1 LPAPTVCWSTVIF
14 AGVADVAGLRPAC
27 IAMLASRCQ
36 GRIQNFVLGRILAG
50 CLGTSVPSEVQGQ
63 SPGEGLGR
71 SPQKPEECYVMRL
84 KKTRRQKNCLCR
96 LTLYDN
102 TIVIIISST
111 RRFMFPAIFVLKY
124 KTQSAGSS
132 EMVHNGSRFWNV
144 VSMDLQKD
152 ARLQLTLG
160 RRRSDSR

>member
-1 LPAPTVCWSTVIF
+1 MSLKFIGNVTYHLIDHARLPTGVWWTCPPCGLFHTCTGVDSPVCGRLHVGSGIDLPAPTVCWSTVIF

-50 CLGTSVPSEVQGQ
+50 GLGTSVPSEVQGQ

-84 KKTRRQKNCLCR
+84 KKHGDKKTVYADCHCM
-96 LTLYDN
+96 
-102 TIVIIISST
+102 TI
-111 RRFMFPAIFVLKY
+111 P
-124 KTQSAGSS
+124 
-132 EMVHNGSRFWNV
+132 
-144 VSMDLQKD
+144 
-152 ARLQLTLG
+152 
-160 RRRSDSR
+160 